1 MALHRAEVGAPAAR
15 TRVCVLDALA
25 AHTEPVRL
33 DRWPP
38 ELPWEAPRAVDVPP
52 DALDAYCDAALV
64 DAATA
69 EVRACRAAR
78 AACPHWWTKRVP
90 IAAAA
95 PERVDLARAVA
106 DAAHGAPPPLVHTLV
121 TNAGAAGR
129 VVTDGT
135 HTYELP
141 ARAAFLLT
149 DLLPATPR
157 ALPAGM
163 DRVHELVDAAGGVDV
178 LLLDPPWPNQSAAR
192 AQRGC
197 TSAHGY
203 GTMPDLY
210 DIWRLRPT
218 LEPLLAHRP
227 LVAIWITNHPKVHRF
242 VRHKFL
248 RDLGVEYVGAW
259 AWLKL
264 AQNGEPLYTLARP
277 RRRKP
282 YELLVLGAAAGVAV
296 DVRRQV
302 LASVALGHSEKPYV
316 VGT

>member
-163 DRVHELVDAAGGVDV
+163 DRVHELGTSQTAHGSGRRGRRRCAPARPTVAEPVGGACAAWVHECARLRHDAGPVRHLAAAADARA
-178 LLLDPPWPNQSAAR
+178 AAR
-192 AQRGC
+192 APPARRDLDHEPRTWRTHTDPPSPRCTASCGTSSC
-197 TSAHGY
+197 ATSAWS
-203 GTMPDLY
+203 T
-210 DIWRLRPT
+210 
-218 LEPLLAHRP
+218 
-227 LVAIWITNHPKVHRF
+227 
-242 VRHKFL
+242 
-248 RDLGVEYVGAW
+248 W
-259 AWLKL
+259 AR
-264 AQNGEPLYTLARP
+264 GR
-277 RRRKP
+277 
-282 YELLVLGAAAGVAV
+282 G
-296 DVRRQV
+296 
-302 LASVALGHSEKPYV
+302 
-316 VGT
+316 